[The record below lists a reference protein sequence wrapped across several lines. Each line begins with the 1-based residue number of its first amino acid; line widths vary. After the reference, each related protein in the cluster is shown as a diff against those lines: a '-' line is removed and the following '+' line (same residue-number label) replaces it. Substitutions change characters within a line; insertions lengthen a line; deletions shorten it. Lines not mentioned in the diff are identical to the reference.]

1 MLLMEDGHLGVVGG
15 HVHPTTVLHELLPM
29 KVEQRKDTEIA
40 MTPLLIMVE
49 NGALGQVGL
58 LNHVK

>member
-1 MLLMEDGHLGVVGG
+1 MEDGDLGVIGE
-15 HVHPTTVLHELLPM
+15 HVDPATVHHELLPM

-40 MTPLLIMVE
+40 MTPLLIMEE